1 MKCFKKRPTCK
12 FTPGLFLF
20 YLLSHSIFAILTT
33 PCPSFEF
40 LPIFYRCYLCK
51 HFVFHV
57 SCLLFCPSEQLGRW
71 EAAPLHGGIPA
82 QTPSAE
88 QHRQEQV
95 WKQKRGF
102 PQEPGPVAGT
112 FFQFF
117 FTVTMVTVVTAVLCP
132 PLQGRTAPSCRT
144 CWLTSATWRTCPTCS
159 PPPPPR
165 PGPACHASTSTR
177 PAGRTKVSSVWV
189 HSGSA
194 ATCTFTILLK
204 KSNSEKLY
212 FFPGGNFIC
221 GQTHTNKTYFD
232 NICW

>member
-117 FTVTMVTVVTAVLCP
+117 FTVTMVTVLYIPTSPQP
-132 PLQGRTAPSCRT
+132 PHLY
-144 CWLTSATWRTCPTCS
+144 
-159 PPPPPR
+159 PPR
-165 PGPACHASTSTR
+165 LVYLLLDLP
-177 PAGRTKVSSVWV
+177 SSDN
-189 HSGSA
+189 SG
-194 ATCTFTILLK
+194 
-204 KSNSEKLY
+204 
-212 FFPGGNFIC
+212 
-221 GQTHTNKTYFD
+221 
-232 NICW
+232 